1 MNVQANRLQ
10 ARVLDALRW
19 DASVEAAEIGVSV
32 HEGVITLSGYVDTFP
47 EGWNAARI
55 AKRVFGANAVAN
67 EIEVRI
73 KGEHEHTDTEIAEA
87 ALNALQWDST
97 VPDNKIKL
105 SVAHG
110 MVTLDGT
117 VDWKYQREAAES
129 TVRYLNGVRGVKNQV
144 TVKARLVAKD
154 VAAKIEGA
162 FQRSAVI
169 DARRITV
176 ETHDGSVTLRGK
188 VHSWAER
195 DEAERAVWSA
205 PGVREVENRLAVL

>member
-1 MNVQANRLQ
+1 MKVEADRLQ
-10 ARVLDALRW
+10 SRVLEALRW
-19 DASVEAAEIGVSV
+19 DASVEAAEIGVSA

-47 EGWNAARI
+47 ECWNAARI
-55 AKRVFGANAVAN
+55 AKRVLGANAVAN

-73 KGEHEHTDTEIAEA
+73 KGKHERTDTEIAEA

-105 SVAHG
+105 SVSHG

-117 VDWKYQREAAES
+117 VDWKYQREGAES
-129 TVRYLNGVRGVKNQV
+129 AVRYLNGVRGVKNQV
-144 TVKARLVAKD
+144 TVKARLAAKD

-169 DARRITV
+169 DARRIAV

>member
-1 MNVQANRLQ
+1 
-10 ARVLDALRW
+10 
-19 DASVEAAEIGVSV
+19 
-32 HEGVITLSGYVDTFP
+32 
-47 EGWNAARI
+47 
-55 AKRVFGANAVAN
+55 
-67 EIEVRI
+67 
-73 KGEHEHTDTEIAEA
+73 
-87 ALNALQWDST
+87 
-97 VPDNKIKL
+97 
-105 SVAHG
+105 
-110 MVTLDGT
+110 MVMLDGA

-129 TVRYLNGVRGVKNQV
+129 AVRYLNGVRGVTNQV
-144 TVKARLVAKD
+144 TVKARVVAKD

-205 PGVREVENRLAVL
+205 PGVRDVENRLAVL